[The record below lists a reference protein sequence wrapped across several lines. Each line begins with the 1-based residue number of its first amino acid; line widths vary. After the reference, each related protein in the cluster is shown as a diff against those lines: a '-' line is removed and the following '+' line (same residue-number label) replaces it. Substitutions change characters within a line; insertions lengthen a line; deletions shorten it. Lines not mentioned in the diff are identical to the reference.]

1 MDSVVHAFV
10 MIETAA
16 GAAGSAVE
24 TALARAA
31 VVEAHVIAGEYDVI
45 AEVEGE
51 TVETIVGAA
60 ADLRSI
66 EGVLDSRTY
75 VAME

>member
-1 MDSVVHAFV
+1 VVHAFV

-16 GAAGSAVE
+16 GAAGSVVE
-24 TALARAA
+24 TALSRAP
-31 VVEAHVIAGEYDVI
+31 VVEAHVVAGEYDVI

-51 TVETIVGAA
+51 SVDAVVGAA